1 MRFFSNEDPKK
12 DEEGGG
18 RKVPKGFEKFLK
30 KTKKG
35 INHEEKST
43 EDKKEK
49 KESKQ
54 QDDEDLSDIEEPG
67 FSKKDE
73 KKNEKSYYESFSE
86 KAEGFK
92 DNYLM
97 TPGGGGPRWGLLL
110 GFLGISYLGYTYSGG
125 Y

>member
-1 MRFFSNEDPKK
+1 VRFFSNEDPKK

-54 QDDEDLSDIEEPG
+54 QDEDLSDIEEPG
-67 FSKKDE
+67 FTKKDE